1 MMSDG
6 PAILTTQMSNGL
18 LTAKLFFARISYT
31 DNFVNPFPEKG
42 IFTMRDPA
50 SPSDDSLLL
59 TIRGLLPSLNE
70 QEQKVGQYV
79 LDHPAEVVH
88 LAMTDLGRLC
98 LTSDATISRFC
109 RKVGGHGYVDFKI
122 RLAQELASARVATY
136 DVVQTGDTLTDAVHK
151 VIAADMKAL
160 ADTLQVLDL
169 TALAHTA
176 KVLFAARRVDIYG
189 SGGAA
194 VAALELQYKLMRV
207 GVRSMAH
214 TDGEMQIMSAT
225 LLTAEDAVVA
235 FSHSGKSVD
244 VLSALK
250 AAKERGA
257 RTIAITN
264 HPASPIAQA
273 AEIGLCTAAQEAL
286 AHGYPLGARVAQ
298 LALIDALYTCMAL
311 ARPEVTEASQM
322 RITEVLFRRQG

>member
-1 MMSDG
+1 MMHETS
-6 PAILTTQMSNGL
+6 
-18 LTAKLFFARISYT
+18 
-31 DNFVNPFPEKG
+31 FPREFS
-42 IFTMRDPA
+42 I
-50 SPSDDSLLL
+50 LL
-59 TIRGLLPSLNE
+59 TIRGVLPSLHE

-79 LDHPAEVVH
+79 LDHPGEVVH
-88 LAMTDLGRLC
+88 LAMSDLAQLC
-98 LTSDATISRFC
+98 ATSDATICRFC
-109 RKVGGHGYVDFKI
+109 RKVGADGYGDFKI
-122 RLAQELASARVATY
+122 RLAQETASADATTY
-136 DVVQTGDTLTDAVHK
+136 DAVQTGDTLADAVRK

-160 ADTLQVLDL
+160 ADSLQVLDL
-169 TALAHTA
+169 AALAHAAT
-176 KVLFAARRVDIYG
+176 VLFAARRVDIYG

-225 LLTAEDAVVA
+225 LLTDEDVAVA

-244 VLSALK
+244 VLSALQ

-311 ARPEVTEASQM
+311 ARAEVTEASQI
-322 RITEVLFRRQG
+322 RIAEVLFKRQG

>member
-1 MMSDG
+1 MNNIALLRD
-6 PAILTTQMSNGL
+6 SN
-18 LTAKLFFARISYT
+18 I
-31 DNFVNPFPEKG
+31 
-42 IFTMRDPA
+42 
-50 SPSDDSLLL
+50 LL

-79 LDHPAEVVH
+79 LDYPAAVLH
-88 LAMTDLGRLC
+88 LAIGDLAQLC
-98 LTSDATISRFC
+98 VVSDSTIFRFC
-109 RKVGGHGYVDFKI
+109 KKVGADGYGDFKI
-122 RLAQELASARVATY
+122 CLAQELGSARLATY
-136 DVVQTGDTLTDAVHK
+136 DAVQSGDTLADAVRK
-151 VIAADMKAL
+151 VVAADMKAL

-169 TALAHTA
+169 AVLAHA
-176 KVLFAARRVDIYG
+176 AEALLAARRVDIYG

-194 VAALELQYKLMRV
+194 VAALELQYKLMGV

-225 LLTAEDAVVA
+225 LLTAEDVAVGL
-235 FSHSGKSVD
+235 SHSGKSLD
-244 VLSALK
+244 VLGALK

-264 HPASPIAQA
+264 HPASSIAQV
-273 AEIGLCTAAQEAL
+273 AEIGLFTAAQEAQ

-311 ARPEVTEASQM
+311 ARPEITNASQA
-322 RITEVLFRRQG
+322 RISEVLLRRQG

>member
-1 MMSDG
+1 MKEDFMIHGTS
-6 PAILTTQMSNGL
+6 
-18 LTAKLFFARISYT
+18 
-31 DNFVNPFPEKG
+31 FPHESS
-42 IFTMRDPA
+42 I
-50 SPSDDSLLL
+50 LL

-88 LAMTDLGRLC
+88 LAIGDLAQLC
-98 LTSDATISRFC
+98 TASDATIFRFC
-109 RKVGGHGYVDFKI
+109 RKVGADGYGDFKI
-122 RLAQELASARVATY
+122 RLAQEMASARAATY
-136 DVVQTGDTLTDAVHK
+136 DAVQTGDTLTDAVRK
-151 VIAADMKAL
+151 VISADMKAL

-169 TALAHTA
+169 VALAYA
-176 KVLFAARRVDIYG
+176 AEVLFAAHRVDIYG

-225 LLTAEDAVVA
+225 LLTAEDVAVA

-244 VLSALK
+244 VLSALR

-273 AEIGLCTAAQEAL
+273 AEISLCTAAQEAL

-311 ARPEVTEASQM
+311 GRPEVTEASQV
-322 RITEVLFRRQG
+322 RITEVLFKRQG

>member
-1 MMSDG
+1 MSDRPSIQHTRRSHG
-6 PAILTTQMSNGL
+6 WLTTKLSFIRILHTENSVKTL
-18 LTAKLFFARISYT
+18 LTKESFAMNR
-31 DNFVNPFPEKG
+31 
-42 IFTMRDPA
+42 A
-50 SPSDDSLLL
+50 ALLSDSSILLP
-59 TIRGLLPSLNE
+59 IRGLLPSLNE

-88 LAMTDLGRLC
+88 LAIGDLAQLC
-98 LTSDATISRFC
+98 AASDATIFRFC
-109 RKVGGHGYVDFKI
+109 RKVGADGYGDFKI
-122 RLAQELASARVATY
+122 RLAQEMASARAATY
-136 DVVQTGDTLTDAVHK
+136 DAVQIGDTLADAVHK

-160 ADTLQVLDL
+160 ADTLRVLDL
-169 TALAHTA
+169 VALARA
-176 KVLFAARRVDIYG
+176 AEVLFAARRVDIYG

-225 LLTAEDAVVA
+225 LLTAEDVAVA
-235 FSHSGKSVD
+235 FSHSGRSVD
-244 VLSALK
+244 VLSALQ

-273 AEIGLCTAAQEAL
+273 VEIGLCTAAQEAL

-311 ARPEVTEASQM
+311 ARPEETEASQI
-322 RITEVLFRRQG
+322 RIAEVLFKRQG

>member
-1 MMSDG
+1 M
-6 PAILTTQMSNGL
+6 
-18 LTAKLFFARISYT
+18 
-31 DNFVNPFPEKG
+31 
-42 IFTMRDPA
+42 
-50 SPSDDSLLL
+50 
-59 TIRGLLPSLNE
+59 
-70 QEQKVGQYV
+70 
-79 LDHPAEVVH
+79 
-88 LAMTDLGRLC
+88 
-98 LTSDATISRFC
+98 
-109 RKVGGHGYVDFKI
+109 
-122 RLAQELASARVATY
+122 ASARAATY
-136 DVVQTGDTLTDAVHK
+136 DAVQIGDTLADAVRK

-169 TALAHTA
+169 TALAHA
-176 KVLFAARRVDIYG
+176 AEVLFAARRVDIYG

-225 LLTAEDAVVA
+225 LLTDEDAAVA
-235 FSHSGKSVD
+235 FSHSGRSVD

-273 AEIGLCTAAQEAL
+273 TEIGLCTAAQEAL

-311 ARPEVTEASQM
+311 ARPKKPRPARSASRRCYSGDKVEAARKPAAVGYKQ
-322 RITEVLFRRQG
+322 L

>member
-1 MMSDG
+1 MTHEKS
-6 PAILTTQMSNGL
+6 
-18 LTAKLFFARISYT
+18 
-31 DNFVNPFPEKG
+31 FPRESS
-42 IFTMRDPA
+42 I
-50 SPSDDSLLL
+50 LL

-88 LAMTDLGRLC
+88 LAIGDLAQLC
-98 LTSDATISRFC
+98 AASDATIFRFS
-109 RKVGGHGYVDFKI
+109 RKVGADGYGDFKI
-122 RLAQELASARVATY
+122 RLAQEMASARAATY
-136 DVVQTGDTLTDAVHK
+136 DAVQTGDTLADAVRK

-169 TALAHTA
+169 AALAHAA

-225 LLTAEDAVVA
+225 LLTDEDAAVA
-235 FSHSGKSVD
+235 FSHSGRSVD

-311 ARPEVTEASQM
+311 ARPEETEVSQV

>member
-1 MMSDG
+1 M
-6 PAILTTQMSNGL
+6 
-18 LTAKLFFARISYT
+18 
-31 DNFVNPFPEKG
+31 
-42 IFTMRDPA
+42 
-50 SPSDDSLLL
+50 L

-70 QEQKVGQYV
+70 QERKVGQYV
-79 LDHPAEVVH
+79 LDHPADVVH
-88 LAMTDLGRLC
+88 LPIGDLAQLC
-98 LTSDATISRFC
+98 AASDATIFRFC
-109 RKVGGHGYVDFKI
+109 RKVGADGYGDFKI
-122 RLAQELASARVATY
+122 RLAQEMASAHATTY
-136 DVVQTGDTLTDAVHK
+136 DAVQTGDTLADAVRK

-169 TALAHTA
+169 AALAHAAT
-176 KVLFAARRVDIYG
+176 VLFAARRVDIYG

-225 LLTAEDAVVA
+225 LLTAEDVAVA

-244 VLSALK
+244 VLSALQ

-311 ARPEVTEASQM
+311 ARPEVTEASQA